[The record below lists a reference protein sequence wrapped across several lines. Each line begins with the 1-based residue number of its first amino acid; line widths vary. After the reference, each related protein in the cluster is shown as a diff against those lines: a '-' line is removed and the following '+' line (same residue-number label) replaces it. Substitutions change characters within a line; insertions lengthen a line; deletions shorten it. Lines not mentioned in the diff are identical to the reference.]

1 MAQATLS
8 YGHDSLT
15 VDVPDTARVTTVRK
29 SSAPK
34 LADPH
39 RAVVSALDEDPIEA
53 PPLAELAAGG
63 TSACIVVCDITRP
76 VPNGLFLRPV
86 VDRLVSAGM
95 ALDAITILVATG
107 LHRAGDRDELAE
119 LIGDPWVVDHVRIVW
134 HDARDPQQL
143 VDLGRTE
150 GRGTPIVLNRL
161 LVEADL
167 RIVTG
172 LVEPHFM
179 AGWSGG
185 RKVVAPGVA
194 GHETIRTFH
203 SARFME
209 DPHAI
214 QCNLRHNPLHEEQL
228 EIVARLGEVYAIN
241 TVIDEDRDL
250 IDVNFGEVVSSHLA
264 SVSIVED
271 LARVELPR
279 RFSTVVTSAAGHPLD
294 KTYYQTIKAMVT
306 PLGILA
312 EGGTL
317 IIASACSEGLGSAEF
332 RAAQRRLV
340 ASGVDGFLDSI
351 IDKPLADIDEWQ
363 TEMQLK
369 AMRAGT
375 VQLHTTGLSEQ
386 ERADTGV
393 ELVDSVADAIA
404 AAIDRHGDPQVAI
417 IPEGPYVV
425 PIHSER
431 SAATIR

>member
-1 MAQATLS
+1 MARATLL
-8 YGHDSLT
+8 YGHDALT
-15 VDVPDTARVTTVRK
+15 VDVPDTARITTVRK
-29 SSAPK
+29 TSAPK
-34 LADPH
+34 LPDPH
-39 RAVVSALDEDPIEA
+39 QAVVRALDDEPVGA
-53 PPLAELAAGG
+53 PSLRELASGRR
-63 TSACIVVCDITRP
+63 SACIVVCDITRP
-76 VPNGLFLRPV
+76 VPNGLFLRPTV
-86 VDRLVSAGM
+86 ERLVAAGVP
-95 ALDAITILVATG
+95 LEAITILVATG
-107 LHRAGDRDELAE
+107 LHRIGDEAELAE
-119 LIGDPWVVDHVRIVW
+119 LIGDPWVLDHVRIAW
-134 HDARDPQQL
+134 HDARDPNQL
-143 VDLGRTE
+143 VDLGRTR

-209 DPHAI
+209 DPHAV
-214 QCNLRHNPLHEEQL
+214 QCNLSGNPLHEEQL

-264 SVSIVED
+264 SVEVVEA

-279 RFSTVVTSAAGHPLD
+279 RYSTVVTSAAGHPLD

-317 IIASACSEGLGSAEF
+317 IIASACSEGMGSAEF

-340 ASGVDGFLDSI
+340 ESGADGFLDSI
-351 IDKPLADIDEWQ
+351 IDKPLADVDEWQ

-369 AMRAGT
+369 AMRAGA
-375 VQLHTTGLSEQ
+375 VQLHTSGLSEQ
-386 ERADTGV
+386 ERAETGV
-393 ELVDSVADAIA
+393 QLIDSVADAIA
-404 AAIDRHGDPQVAI
+404 AAVERHGDPDIAI

-425 PIHSER
+425 PVI
-431 SAATIR
+431 ATFR

>member
-1 MAQATLS
+1 MAEAALL
-8 YGHDSLT
+8 YGHDALT
-15 VDVPDTARVTTVRK
+15 VEVPASARVTTVRK
-29 SSAPK
+29 AVAPK
-34 LADPH
+34 LPDPDE
-39 RAVVSALDEDPIEA
+39 AVARALDVAPIGA
-53 PPLAELAAGG
+53 PSLRELADGRR
-63 TSACIVVCDITRP
+63 SACIVVCDITRP

-86 VDRLVSAGM
+86 VDRLVEAGVP
-95 ALDAITILVATG
+95 LPGITILVATG
-107 LHRAGDRDELAE
+107 LHRIGDEAELAE
-119 LIGDPWVVDHVRIVW
+119 LIGDPWVVEHVRIAW
-134 HDARDPQQL
+134 HDARDPHQL
-143 VDLGRTE
+143 VDLGVTD
-150 GRGTPIVLNRL
+150 GRRTPIVLNRL

-209 DPHAI
+209 HPYAV
-214 QCNLRHNPLHEEQL
+214 QCNLDGNPLHEEQL
-228 EIVARLGEVYAIN
+228 EIVARLGEVYAVN

-250 IDVNFGEVVSSHLA
+250 VDVNFGEVVASHLA
-264 SVSIVED
+264 SVAVMED

-279 RFSTVVTSAAGHPLD
+279 RFPTVVTSAAGHPLD
-294 KTYYQTIKAMVT
+294 KTYYQTVKAMVT

-317 IIASACSEGLGSAEF
+317 IIASACSEGIGSPEF

-340 ASGVDGFLDSI
+340 ASGVDGFLASI
-351 IDKPLADIDEWQ
+351 IDKPLADVDEWQ
-363 TEMQLK
+363 TQMQLK

-375 VQLHTTGLSEQ
+375 VQLYTTGLSDQ
-386 ERADTGV
+386 DRADTGV

-404 AAIDRHGDPQVAI
+404 AAVERHGDPHVAI

-425 PIHSER
+425 PV
-431 SAATIR
+431 ATTIG